1 MKALLQALSA
11 LLMGQ
16 TQVLRL
22 LVPGTPPIDSC
33 ACGAGRTQ
41 GIHL

>member
-1 MKALLQALSA
+1 MTGRVQAA
-11 LLMGQ
+11 FAVVDAQ

-22 LVPGTPPIDSC
+22 LVPGPPPSPEC
-33 ACGAGRTQ
+33 EAAGPNQ